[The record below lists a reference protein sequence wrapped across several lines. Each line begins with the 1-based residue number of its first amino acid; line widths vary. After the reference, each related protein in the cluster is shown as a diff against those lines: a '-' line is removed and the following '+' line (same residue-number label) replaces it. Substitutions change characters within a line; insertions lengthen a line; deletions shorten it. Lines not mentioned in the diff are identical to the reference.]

1 MKLIEIKQYVF
12 NSLQVKDTKQLKIE
26 RTDLVKGL
34 DLRTKVAWQKI
45 ELLVTQE
52 IDLSFHQILFQM
64 EQENQK
70 SNNIIQN
77 ALTDW
82 GNLKSKVIA
91 ESEAEDEGKLSH
103 LSDYRM
109 PELFSEKA
117 KKIKKS
123 KNSNLVN
130 FQK

>member
-1 MKLIEIKQYVF
+1 
-12 NSLQVKDTKQLKIE
+12 
-26 RTDLVKGL
+26 
-34 DLRTKVAWQKI
+34 
-45 ELLVTQE
+45 
-52 IDLSFHQILFQM
+52 M

-82 GNLKSKVIA
+82 GNFKSKVIA

-109 PELFSEKA
+109 PEQFSEKA

>member
-12 NSLQVKDTKQLKIE
+12 NSLQVKDTKQLKRE

-82 GNLKSKVIA
+82 GNFKSKVIA

-109 PELFSEKA
+109 PEQFLEKA

>member
-1 MKLIEIKQYVF
+1 MKITEIKQYVF
-12 NSLQVKDTKQLKIE
+12 NSLQVKDTKQLKKE

-34 DLRTKVAWQKI
+34 DLRTKIAWQKI

-52 IDLSFHQILFQM
+52 IDFSFNQVIFQM
-64 EQENQK
+64 QQENQK

-82 GNLKSKVIA
+82 GNFKTKVIA
-91 ESEAEDEGKLSH
+91 ESEAEDKGKLSH
-103 LSDYRM
+103 LSDYIM
-109 PELFSEKA
+109 PEKFSK
-117 KKIKKS
+117 KPQKIKKS

>member
-12 NSLQVKDTKQLKIE
+12 NSLQVKDTKQLKRE

-52 IDLSFHQILFQM
+52 VDSSFHQVLFQM

-82 GNLKSKVIA
+82 ENFKSKVIA

-109 PELFSEKA
+109 HKQSLKIA
-117 KKIKKS
+117 KNIKKS
-123 KNSNLVN
+123 KNSNLIN

>member
-82 GNLKSKVIA
+82 GNFKSKVIA

-109 PELFSEKA
+109 PEQFSEKA

>member
-1 MKLIEIKQYVF
+1 MKITEIKQYVF
-12 NSLQVKDTKQLKIE
+12 NSLQVKDTKQLKKE

-34 DLRTKVAWQKI
+34 DLRTKIAWQKI

-52 IDLSFHQILFQM
+52 IDFSFNQVIFQM

-70 SNNIIQN
+70 SNDIIQN

-82 GNLKSKVIA
+82 GNFKSKVIA

-109 PELFSEKA
+109 PEKFSQKTQ
-117 KKIKKS
+117 KLKNS